1 MSHDKVAAKF
11 DEWAQN
17 GRDAGMEEGHG
28 EVVRKVVAE
37 LGIAAGDRIL
47 DLGCGNGWATRLL
60 AQSNAGVQAIGIDVA
75 PQMIARADELHSFTI
90 RARYDLGK
98 FEELE
103 FKDEEFTRVFSMEAL
118 YYAVDLDKALAETV
132 RVLKPAGKIDVVV
145 DHYQENEA
153 SHDWGE
159 KMELDL
165 HLLTEADW
173 VARFEAAGYTNV
185 STQRIEDGGKASECE
200 SGDADFQTD
209 KPWGGSLWIHGEKPG
224 A

>member
-17 GRDAGMEEGHG
+17 GRDVGMEEGHG
-28 EVVRKVVAE
+28 DVVRKVIAE
-37 LGIAAGDRIL
+37 IGISAGDKIL
-47 DLGCGNGWATRLL
+47 DLGCGNGWGTRLL

-103 FKDEEFTRVFSMEAL
+103 FKDGEFTRVFSMEAL
-118 YYAVDLDKALAETV
+118 YYATDLKKALQETL
-132 RVLKPAGKIDVVV
+132 RVLKPGGKIDIVL
-145 DHYQENEA
+145 DHYEENEA
-153 SHDWGE
+153 SHDWSDQMG
-159 KMELDL
+159 LDL
-165 HLLTEADW
+165 HLLSEAEW
-173 VARFEAAGYTNV
+173 CAAFEEAGYTDV
-185 STQRIEDGGKASECE
+185 KSTRIQGEGRAAKGEVDQSD
-200 SGDADFQTD
+200 S
-209 KPWGGSLWIHGEKPG
+209 KPWGGSLWIHGENP